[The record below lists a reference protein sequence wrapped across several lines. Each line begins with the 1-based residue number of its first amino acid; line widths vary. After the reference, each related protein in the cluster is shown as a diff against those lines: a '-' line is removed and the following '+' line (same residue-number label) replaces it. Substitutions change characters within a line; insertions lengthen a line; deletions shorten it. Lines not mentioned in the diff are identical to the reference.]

1 MEPTGRRARKKR
13 ETYRALCGAAQELVH
28 ERGLD
33 EVTVEDIAE
42 AADVSVRTF
51 FNYFPCK
58 EAALVGIDPDVLT
71 EIADEVRQRP
81 DHEEPAEALRAVL
94 LGDVDPGEM
103 LRRRQLRN
111 DLVERYP
118 ALLPRH
124 LASMIQ
130 VEVALAAAV
139 ADRMGVD
146 AATDPVPRVLVA
158 AVMAGLRAGMRWW
171 QESDRTEPLAD
182 VVDRAFGIVVADLS
196 SVA

>member
-1 MEPTGRRARKKR
+1 MESAGRRERKKR

-58 EAALVGIDPDVLT
+58 EDALVGIDPDVLT
-71 EIADEVRQRP
+71 EIADEVRERP
-81 DHEEPAEALRAVL
+81 AHEAPAEALRAVL
-94 LGDVDPGEM
+94 LGDTDPGEM
-103 LRRRQLRN
+103 LRRRQVRN

-130 VEVALAAAV
+130 VEVALAGAV
-139 ADRMGVD
+139 ADRMGVE

-158 AVMAGLRAGMRWW
+158 AVMAAVRAGLRWW
-171 QESDRTEPLAD
+171 EESDRTEPLGD
-182 VVDRAFGIVVADLS
+182 VLDRAFGIVVADLS

>member
-1 MEPTGRRARKKR
+1 
-13 ETYRALCGAAQELVH
+13 
-28 ERGLD
+28 
-33 EVTVEDIAE
+33 
-42 AADVSVRTF
+42 
-51 FNYFPCK
+51 
-58 EAALVGIDPDVLT
+58 
-71 EIADEVRQRP
+71 
-81 DHEEPAEALRAVL
+81 
-94 LGDVDPGEM
+94 M

-146 AATDPVPRVLVA
+146 GATDPVPRVLVA

-196 SVA
+196 RVA

>member
-1 MEPTGRRARKKR
+1 MEPAGRRERKKR
-13 ETYRALCGAAQELVH
+13 ETHRALCGAAQELVH

-58 EAALVGIDPDVLT
+58 EDALVGIDPDVLT
-71 EIADEVRQRP
+71 ELADEVRERP
-81 DHEEPAEALRAVL
+81 QHEQPAEALRAVL

-111 DLVERYP
+111 DLAERYP

-124 LASMIQ
+124 LASLIQ
-130 VEVALAAAV
+130 IEVALAGAV

-158 AVMAGLRAGMRWW
+158 AVMAGVRAGLRWW
-171 QESDRTEPLAD
+171 EESDRTEPLAD
-182 VVDRAFGIVVADLS
+182 VLDRAFGIVVADLS
-196 SVA
+196 RVT